1 MNIVKATRLFEAWLG
16 AQTTLVPRALTRK
29 HEEMAQ
35 TPFHFL
41 RGTFYRWA
49 QVWPEV
55 CQEVADAPRVLA
67 VGDLHVASFGT
78 WRDAFGRLIW
88 GIDDFDEAWSLPY
101 TNDLVRLATGATL
114 AAEANHLD
122 LSPKHACD
130 IVLDAYEAQ
139 LSGGGRPFVL
149 EEDHA
154 HLRAIAL
161 SDQRAPRPFWEGL
174 DHSRTVAAASV
185 PVPVRRAFERRL
197 SHCGGYRIVRRTAG
211 LGGLGHAR
219 FVALASWRGGRI
231 AYEAKAASPSAMAW
245 AHPPRGRIRVRTADA
260 LGQAIRADD
269 PFVALEGRWFLHR
282 LAPDIAPVDIEHL
295 PKKRDDE
302 ALLCAMAQE
311 TANAHGGPRQNR
323 REVLR
328 DLHRRRGGWLRA
340 AVRAASHVVR
350 RDWEAWRKIA
360 RH

>member
-1 MNIVKATRLFEAWLG
+1 MNIFEATRLFEGWLG
-16 AQTTLVPRALTRK
+16 AQTTLVPSELKRK
-29 HEEMAQ
+29 HEKMAK

-49 QVWPEV
+49 QLWPAV
-55 CQEVADAPRVLA
+55 CGDVADAPRVLA

-88 GIDDFDEAWSLPY
+88 GIDDFDEAWPLPY
-101 TNDLVRLATGATL
+101 TNDLVRLAAGASL
-114 AAEANHLD
+114 AADAEHLD
-122 LSPKHACD
+122 LSLKRASD
-130 IVLDAYEAQ
+130 IILDAYEQQ

-161 SDQRAPRPFWEGL
+161 SDLRAPQPFWDEL
-174 DHSRTVAAASV
+174 DQSRSVAAAGV
-185 PVPVRRAFERRL
+185 PAPVQRAFRQRL

-211 LGGLGHAR
+211 IGSLGHQR
-219 FVALASWRGGRI
+219 FVALANWRGGRL
-231 AYEAKAASPSAMAW
+231 AYEAKATRLSAVVWAQSPK
-245 AHPPRGRIRVRTADA
+245 GRIRIRSMDA
-260 LGQAIRADD
+260 LSHAVRAAD

-295 PKKRDDE
+295 PEKRDDE

-311 TANAHGGPRQNR
+311 TANAHGGGQNR
-323 REVLR
+323 RRVLR
-328 DLHRRRGGWLRA
+328 DLHRRRGRWLHDA
-340 AVRAASHVVR
+340 ARAASRAVQ
-350 RDWEAWRKIA
+350 RDWKEWRKEA
-360 RH
+360 RR